1 MTHQHMQS
9 ALATIWILG
18 LVIVIA
24 MTGNLRSMSDG
35 LILVVLAVGPPAA
48 MWLWWTD
55 PAKALS
61 RPIQTVHGSGTGQR
75 PRV

>member
-9 ALATIWILG
+9 ALAMIWIFG
-18 LVIVIA
+18 LVLVTA

-35 LILVVLAVGPPAA
+35 LILVVVAVGPPVA

-55 PAKALS
+55 PAKAS
-61 RPIQTVHGSGTGQR
+61 SQPIQTVHGNGIEQR
-75 PRV
+75 PRL

>member
-18 LVIVIA
+18 LVIA
-24 MTGNLRSMSDG
+24 TALTGNLRSMSDG

-55 PAKALS
+55 PAKAS
-61 RPIQTVHGSGTGQR
+61 SPAIQTVHGSAGR
-75 PRV
+75 PSV